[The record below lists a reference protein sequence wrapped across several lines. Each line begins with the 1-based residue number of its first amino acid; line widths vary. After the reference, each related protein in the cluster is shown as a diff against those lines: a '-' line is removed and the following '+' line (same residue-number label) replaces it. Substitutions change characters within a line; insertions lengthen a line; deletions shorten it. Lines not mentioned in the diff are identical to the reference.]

1 MIKSIMRRCQTMKW
15 VNLKKKSSPS
25 NAVTLK
31 YCDTFFSKLLGLMF
45 SKALK
50 KDSGLILVEKNE
62 SRLNTSIHMLFMNY
76 DITVLWLDSQRVVV
90 DKVLAKR
97 WRPFYWPKQP
107 AKYVVELHSSKF
119 SDYELGDQLEMLS
132 A

>member
-1 MIKSIMRRCQTMKW
+1 MKW

-45 SKALK
+45 SKALAE
-50 KDSGLILVEKNE
+50 DCGLILVEKNE

-76 DITVLWLDSQRVVV
+76 DITVLWLDSQKVVV
-90 DKVLAKR
+90 DKVLAKK
-97 WRPFYWPKQP
+97 WHLFYCPQKP